1 MDRPE
6 GKNGGTL
13 STVTTVGKTT
23 ANRETYS
30 KRYACGNVWGLGVAL
45 LLNMAAVLGLF
56 GIQSSINRNESLG
69 LVSLSVTYASSTLIS
84 FVTPGILSV
93 FGTKFSLVIGFAC
106 RLIYTICNYYPT
118 WYTLIPGAVLSGFGS
133 TITWA
138 SLHAHITR
146 VAELIAPRFDKDRAY
161 LVTKNTGLVYFFYY
175 LAIVTGNLTSS
186 IILFPYNTTNSA
198 LYSGD
203 EGVSTNASCVNIN
216 SETVSEKHVYSL
228 LSVYVALIIGSMLVS
243 LCCLNQLP
251 TENRFFSTEKKFQL
265 FLKKPFLQLLGML
278 KNKKM
283 LLIVPM
289 IFAATLSETFAF
301 GTFTQVYTC
310 FCN

>member
-1 MDRPE
+1 ME
-6 GKNGGTL
+6 GKKGDTL
-13 STVTTVGKTT
+13 STVSAVGKTA

-30 KRYACGNVWGLGVAL
+30 KRYVCGNVWGLGVAL

-69 LVSLSVTYASSTLIS
+69 LVSLSVTSASSTVIS

-118 WYTLIPGAVLSGFGS
+118 WYTLIPGAVLSGLGG

-146 VAELIAPRFDKDRAY
+146 VAELVAPRLDKDRAY

-186 IILFPYNTTNSA
+186 IILFPYNYNTTNSA

-228 LSVYVALIIGSMLVS
+228 LSVYVALIIGSVLAS

-251 TENRFFSTEKKFQL
+251 TENRFFSTENKFQIY
-265 FLKKPFLQLLGML
+265 FKKPFLQLLGML

-289 IFAATLSETFAF
+289 IFSATLIETFAF

-310 FCN
+310 FYN